1 MVPILKHSLYSS
13 YPYELRSIMNLH
25 FRVFFIVIP
34 LLAGTS
40 ACQYPSSAASPDT
53 AAPEAVKA
61 PISTPLDLSN
71 GRAERLLIAYSE
83 SFRAAWAASDAAGLA
98 KLYAEDAVRVVSDQQ
113 LPIYGRSAVQSASEA
128 SFADETNST
137 TISTTTEV
145 VRFLSSDIILGSG
158 TYDIKNASGETVR
171 SGLWSNAFRL
181 EDGSLHMLMESAGEY
196 ALQGMDKVSLSVPQ
210 EIAAVYT
217 GDGAHLLNQGV
228 AAYVDNTNTG
238 NTAAVAGLFLE
249 AGLQA
254 VSRNGRIIEGRNQ
267 ILATMADAAAS
278 EGDTLSAW
286 GYGYR
291 PIGAD
296 LAIGWGAWKRTSQG
310 EIAEYG
316 LWANIWAITENGLM
330 LISERAG
337 PYSGG

>member
-1 MVPILKHSLYSS
+1 MT
-13 YPYELRSIMNLH
+13 LH

-34 LLAGTS
+34 LLAGAS
-40 ACQYPSSAASPDT
+40 ACQDPSSTASPDT
-53 AAPEAVKA
+53 AAPEAVTA
-61 PISTPLDLSN
+61 PLSTPLDLSN
-71 GRAERLLIAYSE
+71 ERAERLLIAYTE

-98 KLYAEDAVRVVSDQQ
+98 KLYAEDAVRVISDQQ
-113 LPIYGRSAVQSASEA
+113 LPIYGRSAVQSSLEG

-137 TISTTTEV
+137 TISITTEV

-181 EDGSLHMLMESAGEY
+181 LEDGSLHCLMESAGEY

-249 AGLQA
+249 TGLQA

-267 ILATMADAAAS
+267 ILATMAGTAAS

-296 LAIGWGAWKRTSQG
+296 LAIGWGAWKSTSQG

-316 LWANIWAITENGLM
+316 LWANIWTITENGLM